1 MAPNIFCSCQLPI
14 KTATIQYPPHMILF
28 LKINYIIIYTIVIYL
43 YFSKI
48 IQP

>member
-1 MAPNIFCSCQLPI
+1 MAPNIFLVVSYQLRL
-14 KTATIQYPPHMILF
+14 PPFNIPPYMIFF

-48 IQP
+48 QP